1 MRQQRL
7 LAKKAMAR
15 WIHAALFMGFNRWI
29 SWYQD
34 YLEQQRSLR
43 RALYQWNANGLMWA
57 FTWWRTGRFESV
69 LDLHSRAAA
78 FWLNREMGMAWK
90 TWHDKYQK
98 FNSMKELLRRLE
110 ERHQHEKQAL
120 LLEIERLRKL
130 IMDRE
135 LRREMEWD
143 DDDRKLAHALKMMK
157 NRALAMAYN
166 KLKYEVQLARE
177 RMEHLK
183 HVLGHWRNRA
193 LSAAWNTWR
202 ETYFSL
208 LAMRRALGYLKHRK
222 LAAAWNTWVAFIE
235 EIMQQQFAMRNAV
248 LRWQHQFLYMAFN
261 TWRAALAMAIHEKNT
276 MLRAILRW
284 GGSELLA
291 AFGYWRE
298 TAEKIRVAELE
309 FRAYLTKSYD
319 QS

>member
-1 MRQQRL
+1 MG
-7 LAKKAMAR
+7 AMAR

-69 LDLHSRAAA
+69 LDLHSRAASY
-78 FWLNREMGMAWK
+78 WINREMGAAWR
-90 TWHDKYQK
+90 TWYEKWSQ
-98 FNSMKELLRRLE
+98 FNSMRELLRRLE
-110 ERHQHEKQAL
+110 ERHQQEKAAL
-120 LLEIERLRKL
+120 LKEIERLRKL

-135 LRREMEWD
+135 IRREMEFD
-143 DDDRKLAHALKMMK
+143 DDDRKLNHALRMM
-157 NRALAMAYN
+157 
-166 KLKYEVQLARE
+166 
-177 RMEHLK
+177 
-183 HVLGHWRNRA
+183 GNRA
-193 LSAAWNTWR
+193 LSAAYNTWR

-208 LAMRRALGYLKHRK
+208 LAMRRALGYMKHRK
-222 LAAAWNTWVAFIE
+222 LAAAWNTWVALME
-235 EIMQQQFAMRNAV
+235 EIRGQQFAMRNAI
-248 LRWQHQFLYMAFN
+248 LRWKHRFMFIGFN
-261 TWRAALAMAIHEKNT
+261 TWRSKLAEEIYDKNT

-291 AFGYWRE
+291 SFGYWRE